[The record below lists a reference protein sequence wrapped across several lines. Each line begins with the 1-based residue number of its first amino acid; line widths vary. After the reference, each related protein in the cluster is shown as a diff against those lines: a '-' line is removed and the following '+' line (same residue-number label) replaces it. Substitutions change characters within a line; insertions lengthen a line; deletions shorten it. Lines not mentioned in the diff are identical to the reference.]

1 VSCGG
6 RWRFGDVFI
15 CVVVTSGLYP
25 CGWLDLA
32 QLMSHRCA
40 WLTVM
45 VVEHA
50 SLDAVWY
57 RVVSPEK
64 SSLIAVTAA
73 RARR

>member
-1 VSCGG
+1 VVVDGG
-6 RWRFGDVFI
+6 FGEVFI
-15 CVVVTSGLYP
+15 CVVVACGVYR

-40 WLTVM
+40 WLTVL

-50 SLDAVWY
+50 SLDVVWY

-64 SSLIAVTAA
+64 TSLIAVTAA